1 MIIRV
6 ILYFIMLIAVISI
19 AIKIV
24 SARPQW
30 SANSW
35 QKILVYC
42 IAFVCFIGGCK
53 IVDIIMN
60 MLNIN

>member
-1 MIIRV
+1 MIIR
-6 ILYFIMLIAVISI
+6 IIAYFIILIAVISI
-19 AIKIV
+19 AMRIV
-24 SARPQW
+24 LARPQW
-30 SANSW
+30 SSNSW

-42 IAFVCFIGGCK
+42 IAFVFFIGGCK